1 MKALALIGVMVLL
14 HSGASQGRQQLTVG
28 QDGQISWEGA
38 VEAGAAVQTI
48 EPEYRSTL
56 DPNIT
61 ELGVAPVNLV
71 DFANADFPASILPR
85 RVQEGQNL
93 AAEIA
98 ERGGSIRAPT
108 VFDLPESQLQ
118 NILAQI
124 VSPDPTGI
132 AFERKG
138 RDVHGTLLVLDL
150 GARFGVNQIRF
161 FPRNTVFP
169 SPSTPFQEDF
179 LKNFEVHVNDGQVLT
194 EAGNPIWETFAVRT
208 NNTAPVSTIAISP
221 PRFLRFIRLRA
232 ASAIPFEVEKF
243 QVFGEGFFPTVQ
255 YISPIIDMGTP
266 ANWGRLRW
274 LEETVG
280 QASAVQMHIR
290 TRSGR
295 DPSPFAYTR
304 KRVGRQ
310 DAEEI
315 ALSVDNLDEPLLRDE
330 YLDLPA
336 RGGPSDVWE
345 RGAVRDDLANWSPW
359 TSPYN
364 PAAGTS
370 REGALVL
377 SPGPRR
383 YFQFQ
388 VDFLSDDLEAA
399 KILRQ
404 FSFDFTTPPLA
415 DALVGEVFPR
425 EVLAAAD
432 IPFVYAVRAEM
443 ESGALQGFD
452 GFELVTGSRIDRIE
466 RIEIIDAQGE
476 FVLAHDF
483 AVQDA
488 VADEGDVAI
497 TEIAEH
503 NFAVRFPRVA
513 AHNTV
518 LKIHFVSRILSYS
531 TAFEGRGLLLQE
543 DAFQGVQAGDAT
555 ALDEG
560 DISFKSGTIV
570 LSPAVNSG
578 SLVGSFDLAV
588 PVITPNGDGV
598 NDVLDMECE
607 VLAVGGGAQ
616 IAVDIYD
623 LGGRRVRRLFNI
635 EGQSGVYGS
644 EDLPQLRWDGT
655 DNRGENVA
663 PGLYLVQL
671 NIEGDA
677 RASASTRTV
686 GVAY

>member
-1 MKALALIGVMVLL
+1 M
-14 HSGASQGRQQLTVG
+14 
-28 QDGQISWEGA
+28 
-38 VEAGAAVQTI
+38 
-48 EPEYRSTL
+48 
-56 DPNIT
+56 
-61 ELGVAPVNLV
+61 
-71 DFANADFPASILPR
+71 
-85 RVQEGQNL
+85 
-93 AAEIA
+93 
-98 ERGGSIRAPT
+98 
-108 VFDLPESQLQ
+108 
-118 NILAQI
+118 
-124 VSPDPTGI
+124 
-132 AFERKG
+132 
-138 RDVHGTLLVLDL
+138 
-150 GARFGVNQIRF
+150 
-161 FPRNTVFP
+161 
-169 SPSTPFQEDF
+169 
-179 LKNFEVHVNDGQVLT
+179 LT

-208 NNTAPVSTIAISP
+208 NNTDPVATTDINP

-232 ASAIPFEVEKF
+232 TSSIPFEVEKF

-255 YISPIIDMGTP
+255 YISPIIDMGSP

-290 TRSGR
+290 THSGS

-315 ALSVDNLDEPLLRDE
+315 AFSVDDLDQPLLRDE

-336 RGGPSDVWE
+336 KGGPSDVWE
-345 RGAVRDDLANWSPW
+345 RGPVHDDLGNWSPW

-364 PAAGTS
+364 PIAGTS
-370 REGALVL
+370 SEGALVL

-383 YFQFQ
+383 YFQFR
-388 VDFLSDDLEAA
+388 VDFQSDDLESA

-415 DALVGEVFPR
+415 DVLVGEVFPR
-425 EVLAAAD
+425 EVPAAAD

-443 ESGALQGFD
+443 ESGDLQGFD
-452 GFELVTGSRIDRIE
+452 GFELVTGSRVDRIE

-476 FVLAHDF
+476 FLLAHDF

-488 VADEGDVAI
+488 VVDEGDVAI
-497 TEIAEH
+497 TAIAERS
-503 NFAVRFPRVA
+503 FAVRFPRVA

-543 DAFQGVQAGDAT
+543 DAFQSVQAGDAT

-560 DISFKSGTIV
+560 DISFKSGTTV

-578 SLVGSFDLAV
+578 SLVGSFDLAAS
-588 PVITPNGDGV
+588 VITPNGDGI

-607 VLAVGGGAQ
+607 VLAVGGAAQ
-616 IAVDIYD
+616 IAVTVYD
-623 LGGRRVRRLFNI
+623 LGGRRMRRLFNI
-635 EGQSGVYGS
+635 EGQSGVYSS
-644 EDLPQLRWDGT
+644 ENLTQLRWDGS
-655 DNRGENVA
+655 DDQGAKVA
-663 PGLYLVQL
+663 PGLYLIQL

>member
-1 MKALALIGVMVLL
+1 MKRLLLIGALVLL
-14 HSGASQGRQQLTVG
+14 HGSDSQGRQVLLIG
-28 QDGQISWEGA
+28 QDGQISWEGD
-38 VEAGAAVQTI
+38 VEAGATVQTI

-61 ELGVAPVNLV
+61 EIGVAPVDLV
-71 DFANADFPASILPR
+71 DFSSADFPASILPR

-108 VFDLPESQLQ
+108 VFDLAESQLQ
-118 NILAQI
+118 NILEQI
-124 VSPDPTGI
+124 VSPDPSGG

-138 RDVHGTLLVLDL
+138 RDVLGTLLVLDL

-179 LKNFEVHVNDGQVLT
+179 LKNFELQVNDGQVLT
-194 EAGNPIWETFAVRT
+194 EAGNPIWETFTTRT
-208 NNTAPVSTIAISP
+208 NNTDPVATIEIDP

-232 ASAIPFEVEKF
+232 TSSIPFEVEKF

-255 YISPIIDMGTP
+255 YISPLIDMGTP

-274 LEETVG
+274 IEETVG
-280 QASAVQMHIR
+280 KASAVQMNIR
-290 TRSGR
+290 TRSGS
-295 DPSPFAYTR
+295 DLSPFAYTR

-315 ALSVDNLDEPLLRDE
+315 AFSVDNPDQPLLRDE

-336 RGGPSDVWE
+336 KGGPADVWE
-345 RGAVRDDLANWSPW
+345 RGPVRDDLANWSPW
-359 TSPYN
+359 TSPYD
-364 PAAGTS
+364 PVAGTS
-370 REGALVL
+370 SEGALVL

-383 YFQFQ
+383 YFQFRI
-388 VDFLSDDLEAA
+388 DFQSDDLESA

-404 FSFDFTTPPLA
+404 FSFDFTTPALA
-415 DALVGEVFPR
+415 DVLVGEIFPR
-425 EVLAAAD
+425 EVPAAAD

-443 ESGALQGFD
+443 ESEGLQGFD

-476 FVLAHDF
+476 FLLAHDF

-488 VADEGDVAI
+488 VTDEGEVAI
-497 TEIAEH
+497 TAIAERS
-503 NFAVRFPRVA
+503 FAVRFPRVA
-513 AHNTV
+513 AHNAV

-531 TAFEGRGLLLQE
+531 TAFEGRGLLLEE

-560 DISFKSGTIV
+560 DISFKSDTTV

-578 SLVGSFDLAV
+578 SLVGSFDLAASI
-588 PVITPNGDGV
+588 ITPNGDGI

-607 VLAVGGGAQ
+607 VLAVDGGQ
-616 IAVDIYD
+616 IAVNIYD

-635 EGQSGVYGS
+635 EGQSGVYSS
-644 EDLPQLRWDGT
+644 ENLTQLRWDGT
-655 DNRGENVA
+655 DDQGENVA
-663 PGLYLVQL
+663 PGLYLIQL

-677 RASASTRTV
+677 RASARTRTV